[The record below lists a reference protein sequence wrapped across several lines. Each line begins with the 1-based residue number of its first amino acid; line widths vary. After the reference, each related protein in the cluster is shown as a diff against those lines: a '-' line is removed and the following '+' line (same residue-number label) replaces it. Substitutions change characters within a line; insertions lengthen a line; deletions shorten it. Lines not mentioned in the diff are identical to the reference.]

1 MNVDFT
7 SPCRLSVIFPPIIV
21 PSQYLVKTDVF
32 ECKSSSKYSEGKF
45 VGYDSLYYHLVLL
58 SLSQRVNYGQ
68 HSLIRIINV

>member
-7 SPCRLSVIFPPIIV
+7 SPCRLSVTVIFPPFT
-21 PSQYLVKTDVF
+21 SRYLVKTDVF